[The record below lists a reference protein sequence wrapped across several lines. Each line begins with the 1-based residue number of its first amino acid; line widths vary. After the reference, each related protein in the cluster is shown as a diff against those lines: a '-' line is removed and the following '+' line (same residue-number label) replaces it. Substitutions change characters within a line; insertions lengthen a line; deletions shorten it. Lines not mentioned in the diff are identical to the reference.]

1 MTCKRF
7 DARKATQWSAAE
19 FAEHVRECA
28 DCAALAD
35 LDNRLNS
42 ELLKLREPIAAPGLW
57 DRIESALAEEKVQAS
72 AGREPRPAGR
82 RIIGAALARRWQVLV
97 PVGAA
102 VLIIL
107 VTALLLL
114 LKGPAAPSG
123 ILARESLAKVEQKE
137 KEYAD
142 AIEALEK
149 LARPKID
156 AMDLH
161 MASLYRDKLATI
173 DAQLEKCREALES
186 NPANAHIRRYLLAAL
201 EDKHQTLAELAG
213 SLKTTK
219 KGRSDS

>member
-1 MTCKRF
+1 MTCKRL
-7 DARKATQWSAAE
+7 DARKASQWSAAE
-19 FAEHVRECA
+19 LAEHVRECA
-28 DCAALAD
+28 DCAASAA
-35 LDNRLNS
+35 LDERLNS

-57 DRIESALAEEKVQAS
+57 DRIESALAEEKLQAS
-72 AGREPRPAGR
+72 ADRESRPAGR
-82 RIIGAALARRWQVLV
+82 RILGAALARRWQVLV
-97 PVGAA
+97 PVGTA

-123 ILARESLAKVEQKE
+123 ILAREALAKVEQKE
-137 KEYAD
+137 KEYTN

-156 AMDLH
+156 AMNLQ
-161 MASLYRDKLATI
+161 MVSLYRDKLATI

-201 EDKHQTLAELAG
+201 EDKQQTLAALAG
-213 SLKTTK
+213 SLYTTK
-219 KGRSDS
+219 KGRSNS